1 MDTLITVFV
10 VLHFI
15 GFLVL
20 LADMALQLPAAMAGR
35 ARMRPAM
42 RAGAAVALL
51 TGVVLVALNQADD
64 QDLNNVKLAVKL
76 GVVVVIL
83 ALIYVKRDEERVSN
97 ALFGAVGALTVANI
111 LVAVLW

>member
-1 MDTLITVFV
+1 MDMLITVFV

-20 LADMALQLPAAMAGR
+20 LADMALQLPAAMDGK

-42 RAGAAVALL
+42 RFGAAGALL
-51 TGVVLVALNQADD
+51 TGIVLVALNQADD

-76 GVVVVIL
+76 GVVVLVL
-83 ALIYVKRDEERVSN
+83 ALIYVKRDEERVPNS
-97 ALFGAVGALTVANI
+97 LFAAVGALTIGNI
-111 LVAVLW
+111 LIAFLW